1 MSLNQAIN
9 KYTKTIGLLNY
20 AMAIIVA
27 FTAAFPSKIFNIA
40 WTIWLIT
47 WAMEGRFLQKSNF
60 SFNKSKY
67 PVILLA
73 FFYIWQVVSILWAKN
88 ADSSISMLQRQLS
101 FLLIIPVA
109 LFGFNK
115 FYKTKTILYSVLAG
129 ALVSLIA
136 YSMVLFYLGNYNY
149 FTSGGQ
155 AETWTGFSIEPFH
168 GWMSF
173 IKHRLY
179 YCTVLVLAIISAFF
193 VRKNLQEK
201 YGKLIGW
208 VMVIGSSALL
218 LGMIILSESRS
229 TILVIFILII
239 INILYLF
246 KLKHRVLAIVL
257 IAFISSTTLF
267 LAIKYHPR
275 MNNFT
280 ASDFN
285 ILKTGK
291 TEKDPNLVEARLFI
305 WHAVFSSTDEYFW
318 AGKGVG
324 NSTDFLV
331 EKYEKLDYPKIF
343 TEREYGAHNQYLIA
357 LIDIGIFGCV
367 FLILYFMVFH
377 LFFEGRAR
385 LFAMNFS
392 ALTGVNLLTE
402 GMLGRVDGVI
412 ILCFFMLLCIWM
424 QKEEHEKQSS
434 LAQNQNL

>member
-1 MSLNQAIN
+1 MNLNQAIN

-40 WTIWLIT
+40 WTIWLLT
-47 WAMEGRFLQKSNF
+47 WALEGRFLQKSNF
-60 SFNKSKY
+60 SFNKSQY

-88 ADSSISMLQRQLS
+88 ADTSISMLQRQLS

-149 FTSGGQ
+149 FTSGGK
-155 AETWTGFSIEPFH
+155 AESWTGFSVAPFH
-168 GWMSF
+168 AWMSF

-179 YCTVLVLAIISAFF
+179 YCTVLVLAIISAFSL
-193 VRKNLQEK
+193 RKNLQEK
-201 YGKLIGW
+201 FGKLIGW
-208 VMVIGSSALL
+208 MMIIGSSALL

-229 TILVIFILII
+229 TILVLFVLAA

-246 KLKHRVLAIVL
+246 KPKYRVFVIAL
-257 IAFISSTTLF
+257 ITALSTTTLI
-267 LAIKYHPR
+267 LVIKYHPR
-275 MNNFT
+275 MNNFA

-291 TEKDPNLVEARLFI
+291 TDKDPNLVEARLFI
-305 WHAVFSSTDEYFW
+305 WHAAFNSMDEYFW
-318 AGKGVG
+318 FGKGVG
-324 NSTDFLV
+324 NSTGFLV
-331 EKYEKLDYPKIF
+331 DKYEKLNYPKIF

-367 FLILYFMVFH
+367 FLILYFMIFH

-392 ALTGVNLLTE
+392 ILTGINLLTE
-402 GMLGRVDGVI
+402 GMLGRVDGII
-412 ILCFFMLLCIWM
+412 ILCFFTLLCIRM
-424 QKEEHEKQSS
+424 QKEEHEKQKS
-434 LAQNQNL
+434 LVQNQNL